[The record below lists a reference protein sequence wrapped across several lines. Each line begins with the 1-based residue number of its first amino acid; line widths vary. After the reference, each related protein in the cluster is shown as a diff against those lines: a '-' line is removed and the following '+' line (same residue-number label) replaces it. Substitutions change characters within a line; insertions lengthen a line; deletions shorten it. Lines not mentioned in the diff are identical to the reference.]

1 MGNIWRFPYLAQT
14 HGGGTFL
21 IPYFISLTFIGLPLV
36 ITELSLGQ
44 RLRRGAIDVYRKFHP
59 AFMGLGIGMACVSFS
74 VGAYY
79 TMIAGWA
86 LFYLFNSFANPL
98 PWSKCPT
105 TVQQDVHVGV
115 GKVWE
120 TIYDNI
126 TYPVPECALAGS
138 ANYFWYRTT
147 LDISDDITDHG
158 NGINTAMVSVLLL
171 AWIIIFYS
179 VMNGSEQAGSK
190 LYFIALFPYVVLTIF
205 LIMGLTREGGMEG
218 LNILLSPD
226 WDEIMNAQIWVDAAG
241 QIFYSFG
248 LCYGGI
254 IAFSSYNPLTQD

>member
-1 MGNIWRFPYLAQT
+1 
-14 HGGGTFL
+14 
-21 IPYFISLTFIGLPLV
+21 
-36 ITELSLGQ
+36 
-44 RLRRGAIDVYRKFHP
+44 
-59 AFMGLGIGMACVSFS
+59 MGLGIGMACVSFS

-115 GKVWE
+115 GNVWE

-147 LDISDDITDHG
+147 LDISDDISSGTCGSDSEFEVERYQHF
-158 NGINTAMVSVLLL
+158 VLGG
-171 AWIIIFYS
+171 F
-179 VMNGSEQAGSK
+179 
-190 LYFIALFPYVVLTIF
+190 VLGVY
-205 LIMGLTREGGMEG
+205 L
-218 LNILLSPD
+218 
-226 WDEIMNAQIWVDAAG
+226 
-241 QIFYSFG
+241 
-248 LCYGGI
+248 
-254 IAFSSYNPLTQD
+254 

>member
-1 MGNIWRFPYLAQT
+1 MAQT

-44 RLRRGAIDVYRKFHP
+44 RLRRGAIDAYRKFHP
-59 AFMGLGIGMACVSFS
+59 AFMGLGVGMACVSFS
-74 VGAYY
+74 VGSYY

-98 PWSKCPT
+98 PWSECPT
-105 TVQQDVHVGV
+105 IVQQDVHVGV

-147 LDISDDITDHG
+147 LDISHDITDHG
-158 NGINTAMVSVLLL
+158 NGINTAMISVLLL

-205 LIMGLTREGGMEG
+205 LIMGLTRDGGLEG
-218 LNILLSPD
+218 LKILLSPD
-226 WDEIMNAQIWVDAAG
+226 WDEIMNAQIRVFLFW
-241 QIFYSFG
+241 
-248 LCYGGI
+248 
-254 IAFSSYNPLTQD
+254 